1 MQKKIYIFR
10 GSPASGKGTITE
22 EFIKQLDGKIAFL
35 ELDNFR
41 WGFHLKNRVVAD
53 IGQKEHLLAYKNF
66 LSVLENYLS
75 DGSYTLVIEGLFS
88 WRVAGPHGNMQDIIS
103 LATKYNYNYYP
114 ILLYADF
121 ETLWNRNLQRDY
133 SVPIDEFKQLY
144 SYVMDAQSEE
154 EIKINVDDKSVQESV
169 DILSQYI

>member
-154 EIKINVDDKSVQESV
+154 EIKINVDDKTVQESV
-169 DILSQYI
+169 DILSQYN

>member
-144 SYVMDAQSEE
+144 SYVMDDQSEE

>member
-66 LSVLENYLS
+66 LSVLEYYLS

-88 WRVAGPHGNMQDIIS
+88 WRVAGP
-103 LATKYNYNYYP
+103 
-114 ILLYADF
+114 
-121 ETLWNRNLQRDY
+121 
-133 SVPIDEFKQLY
+133 
-144 SYVMDAQSEE
+144 
-154 EIKINVDDKSVQESV
+154 
-169 DILSQYI
+169 